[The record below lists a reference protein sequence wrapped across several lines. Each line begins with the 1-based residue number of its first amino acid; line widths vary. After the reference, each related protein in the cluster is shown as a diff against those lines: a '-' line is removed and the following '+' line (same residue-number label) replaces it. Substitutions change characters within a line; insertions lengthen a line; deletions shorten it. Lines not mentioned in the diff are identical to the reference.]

1 MHIAEIHIP
10 TRYVLRV
17 PTNELRGYKFCRKQ
31 CEVLFKPLERILLCL
46 LILLCPRH
54 LLAVRNYRTDFDGKT
69 SSNLLGVSVMFI
81 KKCQAISILLSLGI
95 LNIGPNTPWLFW
107 AFIQKL
113 LQNFDGTTSLPV
125 NGGLKN
131 FSIEF
136 GISKQWTQN
145 TVPSSI
151 FRGCLPNV
159 IKRWK
164 SSTESVRPF
173 VANKYHNCSM
183 ANRQWIC
190 R

>member
-1 MHIAEIHIP
+1 MSTNTAMSSTP
-10 TRYVLRV
+10 TRSQKLQNWFR
-17 PTNELRGYKFCRKQ
+17 RKDF
-31 CEVLFKPLERILLCL
+31 FKPLRIICYVYL
-46 LILLCPRH
+46 
-54 LLAVRNYRTDFDGKT
+54 
-69 SSNLLGVSVMFI
+69 
-81 KKCQAISILLSLGI
+81 KCQAISILLSLGI